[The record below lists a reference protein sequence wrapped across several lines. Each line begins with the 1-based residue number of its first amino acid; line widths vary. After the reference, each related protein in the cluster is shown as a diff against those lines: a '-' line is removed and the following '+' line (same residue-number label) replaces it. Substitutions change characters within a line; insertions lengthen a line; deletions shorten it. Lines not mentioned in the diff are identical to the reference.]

1 MKINKREK
9 TLLFVLALGVVGF
22 GYYKVVWDYQYN
34 KLKDLKSKELKVK
47 EEYNHDVKMVN
58 STEPNKEE
66 INIFNSEIQNLTS
79 GFYSNISQPNIIL
92 ELNNLM
98 NDANVKGTMSF
109 SEIKTM
115 PVMDKQEGDSSS
127 KSEDDENPNQIQGI
141 VNDYNNITDKKKN
154 EDKKNKKQEE
164 IYNLNQMTVSL
175 SVNGTYDNVMKF
187 MKSIEENPK
196 HINILNFNLSAQT
209 DGNVSANMNIQL
221 VAIPKI
227 DASKEEF
234 TTADEKYGKEN
245 PFSGASVAGTGTI
258 ENELEN
264 SKVKNDFLMTVRPI
278 NSDLPTI
285 VLGKSGDK
293 DKKTYLNNDEN
304 SVSNIEMYISGDN
317 GKYYYKYKVEG
328 KSYPTKFEGNG
339 EEFKPNGNDINFEI
353 FSEKRVNKD
362 DKSGANIKIV
372 NSSDKEVN
380 LIINKDDEKSPRVN
394 VTTDGKVKVI
404 KN

>member
-47 EEYNHDVKMVN
+47 QEYNDDVKMVN
-58 STEPNKEE
+58 SIEPNKEE

-98 NDANVKGTMSF
+98 NDTNVKGTMSF

-127 KSEDDENPNQIQGI
+127 KSENDENKNQIQGI

-245 PFSGASVAGTGTI
+245 PFSGASVVGTGTI

-362 DKSGANIKIV
+362 DKSGSNIKIV

-394 VTTDGKVKVI
+394 VTTEGKVKVI

>member
-47 EEYNHDVKMVN
+47 QEYNHDVKMVN
-58 STEPNKEE
+58 SIEPNKEE

-98 NDANVKGTMSF
+98 NDTNVKGTMSF

-115 PVMDKQEGDSSS
+115 PVMDNQEGDSSS
-127 KSEDDENPNQIQGI
+127 KSENDENKNQIQGI

-154 EDKKNKKQEE
+154 EDKKDKKQEE

-187 MKSIEENPK
+187 IKSIEENPK

-245 PFSGASVAGTGTI
+245 PFSGASVVGTGTI

-278 NSDLPTI
+278 NSDFPTI

-394 VTTDGKVKVI
+394 VTTEGKVKVI

>member
-98 NDANVKGTMSF
+98 NDANVKGTMNF

-115 PVMDKQEGDSSS
+115 PVMDKQDGDSSS

-154 EDKKNKKQEE
+154 EDNKDKKQEE
-164 IYNLNQMTVSL
+164 IYNLSQMTVSL

-245 PFSGASVAGTGTI
+245 PFSGASAVGIGTI

-285 VLGKSGDK
+285 VLGKSDDK

>member
-47 EEYNHDVKMVN
+47 EEYNHDVKMVD
-58 STEPNKEE
+58 SIEPNKEE

-115 PVMDKQEGDSSS
+115 PVMDKQDEDSSS

-154 EDKKNKKQEE
+154 EDSKDKKQEE
-164 IYNLNQMTVSL
+164 IYNLSQMTVSL

-187 MKSIEENPK
+187 MKSIEENTK

-245 PFSGASVAGTGTI
+245 PFSGASVVGTGTI

-394 VTTDGKVKVI
+394 VTTDGKVKII

>member
-47 EEYNHDVKMVN
+47 QEYNDDVKMVN
-58 STEPNKEE
+58 SIEPNKEE

-115 PVMDKQEGDSSS
+115 PVIEKQEGDSSS
-127 KSEDDENPNQIQGI
+127 KSEDDENKNQIQGI

-154 EDKKNKKQEE
+154 EDKKDKKPEE

-285 VLGKSGDK
+285 VLGKADDK

>member
-47 EEYNHDVKMVN
+47 QEYNDDVKMVN
-58 STEPNKEE
+58 SIEPNKEE

-98 NDANVKGTMSF
+98 NDTNVKGTMSF

-127 KSEDDENPNQIQGI
+127 KSENDENKNQIQGI

-187 MKSIEENPK
+187 IKSIEENPK

-234 TTADEKYGKEN
+234 TTADDKYGKEN

-394 VTTDGKVKVI
+394 VTTEGKVKVI

>member
-98 NDANVKGTMSF
+98 NDANVKGTMNF

-115 PVMDKQEGDSSS
+115 PVMDKQDGDSSS

-154 EDKKNKKQEE
+154 EDNKDKKQEE
-164 IYNLNQMTVSL
+164 IYNLSQMTVSL

-245 PFSGASVAGTGTI
+245 PFSGASAVGIGTI

-285 VLGKSGDK
+285 VLGKSDDK

-353 FSEKRVNKD
+353 FSEKRVNND

>member
-154 EDKKNKKQEE
+154 EGGKDKKSEE
-164 IYNLNQMTVSL
+164 IYNLSQMTVSL

-234 TTADEKYGKEN
+234 ITADEKYGKEN
-245 PFSGASVAGTGTI
+245 PFSGASVVGTGTI

-285 VLGKSGDK
+285 VLGKSDDK

>member
-9 TLLFVLALGVVGF
+9 TLLFILALGVVGF

-58 STEPNKEE
+58 SIEPNKEE
-66 INIFNSEIQNLTS
+66 INIFNSEIQNLTA

-98 NDANVKGTMSF
+98 NDADVKGTMSF

-115 PVMDKQEGDSSS
+115 PVMEKQEGDSSS
-127 KSEDDENPNQIQGI
+127 KSEDDENKNQIQGI
-141 VNDYNNITDKKKN
+141 VNDYNNITDKKKT
-154 EDKKNKKQEE
+154 EDGKDKKPEE
-164 IYNLNQMTVSL
+164 IYNLNQMIVSL
-175 SVNGTYDNVMKF
+175 SLNGTYDNVMKF

-196 HINILNFNLSAQT
+196 HINILNFNLSAQS

-245 PFSGASVAGTGTI
+245 PFSGASAVGAGTI

-285 VLGKSGDK
+285 VLGKADDK

-304 SVSNIEMYISGDN
+304 SVSNIEMCISGDN

-339 EEFKPNGNDINFEI
+339 EEFKPNGNDISFEI
-353 FSEKRVNKD
+353 FSEKRVNND

-394 VTTDGKVKVI
+394 VTTEGKVKVI

>member
-98 NDANVKGTMSF
+98 NDANVKGTMNF

-115 PVMDKQEGDSSS
+115 PVMDKQDGDSSS

-154 EDKKNKKQEE
+154 EDNKDKKQEE
-164 IYNLNQMTVSL
+164 IYNLSQMTVSL

-245 PFSGASVAGTGTI
+245 PFSGASAVGIGTI

-285 VLGKSGDK
+285 VLGKSDDK

-353 FSEKRVNKD
+353 FSEKRVNND

-394 VTTDGKVKVI
+394 VTTEGKVKVI

>member
-47 EEYNHDVKMVN
+47 QEYNDDVKMVN
-58 STEPNKEE
+58 SIEPNKEE

-98 NDANVKGTMSF
+98 NDTNVKGTMSF

-127 KSEDDENPNQIQGI
+127 KSENDENKNQIQGI

-154 EDKKNKKQEE
+154 EDNKDKKQEE

-234 TTADEKYGKEN
+234 TTADDKYGKEN

-285 VLGKSGDK
+285 VLGKSDDK

>member
-47 EEYNHDVKMVN
+47 QEYNDDVKMVD
-58 STEPNKEE
+58 SIEPNKEE

-98 NDANVKGTMSF
+98 NDTNVKGTMSF

-115 PVMDKQEGDSSS
+115 PVMDNQEGDSSS
-127 KSEDDENPNQIQGI
+127 KSENDENKNQIQGI

-175 SVNGTYDNVMKF
+175 SVNGTYANVMKF
-187 MKSIEENPK
+187 IKSIEENPK

-245 PFSGASVAGTGTI
+245 PFSGASVVGTGTI

-278 NSDLPTI
+278 NSDFPTI

-380 LIINKDDEKSPRVN
+380 SIINKDDEKSPRVN

>member
-47 EEYNHDVKMVN
+47 QEYNDDVKMVN
-58 STEPNKEE
+58 SIEPNKEE

-98 NDANVKGTMSF
+98 NDTNVKGTMSF

-127 KSEDDENPNQIQGI
+127 KNENDENKNQIQGI

-187 MKSIEENPK
+187 IKSIEENPK

-245 PFSGASVAGTGTI
+245 PFSGASVVGTGTI

-278 NSDLPTI
+278 NSDFPTI

-304 SVSNIEMYISGDN
+304 LVSNIEMYISGDN

>member
-47 EEYNHDVKMVN
+47 QEYNDDVKMVN
-58 STEPNKEE
+58 SIEPNKEE

-98 NDANVKGTMSF
+98 NDTNIKGTMSF

-127 KSEDDENPNQIQGI
+127 KSENDENKNQIQGI

-234 TTADEKYGKEN
+234 TTADDKYGKEN

-362 DKSGANIKIV
+362 DKSGSNIKIV

-394 VTTDGKVKVI
+394 VTTEGKVKVI

>member
-115 PVMDKQEGDSSS
+115 PVMDKQDGDSSS

-154 EDKKNKKQEE
+154 EDNKDKKQEE
-164 IYNLNQMTVSL
+164 IYNLSQMTVSL

-245 PFSGASVAGTGTI
+245 PFSGASVVGTGTI

-278 NSDLPTI
+278 NSDFPTI

-394 VTTDGKVKVI
+394 VTTEGKVKVI

>member
-115 PVMDKQEGDSSS
+115 PVMDKQDGDSSS
-127 KSEDDENPNQIQGI
+127 KSEDDENSNQIQGI
-141 VNDYNNITDKKKN
+141 VNDYNNIIDKKKN
-154 EDKKNKKQEE
+154 EDNKDKKQEE
-164 IYNLNQMTVSL
+164 IYNLSQMTVSL

-245 PFSGASVAGTGTI
+245 PFSGASTVGTGTI

-285 VLGKSGDK
+285 VLGKSDDK

-304 SVSNIEMYISGDN
+304 SISNIEMYISGDN

>member
-47 EEYNHDVKMVN
+47 EEYNDDMKMVN
-58 STEPNKEE
+58 SIEPNKEE

-115 PVMDKQEGDSSS
+115 PVIEKQEGDSSS
-127 KSEDDENPNQIQGI
+127 KSENDENKNQIQGI
-141 VNDYNNITDKKKN
+141 VNDYNNITNKKKN
-154 EDKKNKKQEE
+154 EDNKDKKQEE

-175 SVNGTYDNVMKF
+175 SVNGTYDNVIKF

-234 TTADEKYGKEN
+234 ITADEKYGKEN
-245 PFSGASVAGTGTI
+245 PFSGASVVGTGTI

-285 VLGKSGDK
+285 VLGKSDDK

>member
-47 EEYNHDVKMVN
+47 QEYNDDVKMVN
-58 STEPNKEE
+58 SIEPNKEE

-115 PVMDKQEGDSSS
+115 PVMDKEEGDSSS
-127 KSEDDENPNQIQGI
+127 KSENDENKNQIQGI

-187 MKSIEENPK
+187 IKSIEENPK

-234 TTADEKYGKEN
+234 TTADDKYGKEN

-285 VLGKSGDK
+285 VLGKADDK

-362 DKSGANIKIV
+362 DKSGSNIKIV

>member
-115 PVMDKQEGDSSS
+115 PVMDKQDGDSSS

-154 EDKKNKKQEE
+154 EDNKDKKQEE
-164 IYNLNQMTVSL
+164 IYNLSQMTVSL

-394 VTTDGKVKVI
+394 VTTEGKVKVI

>member
-47 EEYNHDVKMVN
+47 QEYNDDVKMVN
-58 STEPNKEE
+58 SIEPNKEE

-98 NDANVKGTMSF
+98 NDTNVKGTMSF

-127 KSEDDENPNQIQGI
+127 KNENDENKNQIQGI

-154 EDKKNKKQEE
+154 EYKKNKKQEE

-245 PFSGASVAGTGTI
+245 PFSGASVVGTGTI

-278 NSDLPTI
+278 NSDFPTI

-394 VTTDGKVKVI
+394 VTTEGKVKVI

>member
-47 EEYNHDVKMVN
+47 QEYNDDVKMVN
-58 STEPNKEE
+58 SIEPNKEE

-115 PVMDKQEGDSSS
+115 PVIEKQEGDSSS
-127 KSEDDENPNQIQGI
+127 KSENDENKNQIQGI
-141 VNDYNNITDKKKN
+141 VNDYNNITDNKKN
-154 EDKKNKKQEE
+154 EDKKDKKPEE

-187 MKSIEENPK
+187 LKSIEENPK

-245 PFSGASVAGTGTI
+245 PFSGASAVGTGII
-258 ENELEN
+258 ESELEN

-285 VLGKSGDK
+285 VLGKSDDK

-353 FSEKRVNKD
+353 FSEKRVNND

>member
-47 EEYNHDVKMVN
+47 QEYNDDVKMVN
-58 STEPNKEE
+58 SIEPNKEE

-98 NDANVKGTMSF
+98 NDTNVKGTMSF

-127 KSEDDENPNQIQGI
+127 KSENDENKNQIQGI

-187 MKSIEENPK
+187 IKSIEENPK

-234 TTADEKYGKEN
+234 TTADDKYGKEN

-278 NSDLPTI
+278 NSDFPTI

-394 VTTDGKVKVI
+394 VTTEGKVKVI

>member
-47 EEYNHDVKMVN
+47 QEYNDDVKMVN
-58 STEPNKEE
+58 SIEPNKEE

-115 PVMDKQEGDSSS
+115 PVIEKQEGDSSS
-127 KSEDDENPNQIQGI
+127 KSENDENKNQIQGI

-187 MKSIEENPK
+187 IKSIEENPK

-245 PFSGASVAGTGTI
+245 PFSGASVVGTGTI

-278 NSDLPTI
+278 NSDFPTI

>member
-47 EEYNHDVKMVN
+47 QEYNDDVKMVN
-58 STEPNKEE
+58 SIEPNKEE

-115 PVMDKQEGDSSS
+115 PVIEKQEGDSSS
-127 KSEDDENPNQIQGI
+127 KSEDDENKNQIQGI

-154 EDKKNKKQEE
+154 EDKKDKKPEE

-285 VLGKSGDK
+285 VLGKSDDK

>member
-47 EEYNHDVKMVN
+47 QEYNDDVKMVN
-58 STEPNKEE
+58 SIEPNKEE

-115 PVMDKQEGDSSS
+115 PVIEKQEGESSS

-154 EDKKNKKQEE
+154 EDKKDKKPEE

-209 DGNVSANMNIQL
+209 DGNVSANMNIQF

-245 PFSGASVAGTGTI
+245 PFSGASVVGTGTI

>member
-22 GYYKVVWDYQYN
+22 GYYKVLWDYQYN

-47 EEYNHDVKMVN
+47 EEYNHDVKMVD
-58 STEPNKEE
+58 SIEPNKEE
-66 INIFNSEIQNLTS
+66 INIFNSEIQNLTA

-98 NDANVKGTMSF
+98 NDADVKGTMSF

-115 PVMDKQEGDSSS
+115 PVMEKQEGDSSS
-127 KSEDDENPNQIQGI
+127 KSEDDENKNQIQGI

-154 EDKKNKKQEE
+154 EDGKDRKPEE

-175 SVNGTYDNVMKF
+175 SLNGTYDNVMKF
-187 MKSIEENPK
+187 MNSIEENPK
-196 HINILNFNLSAQT
+196 HINILNFNLSAQS

-245 PFSGASVAGTGTI
+245 PFSGASAVGTGTI

-285 VLGKSGDK
+285 VLGKADDK

-353 FSEKRVNKD
+353 FSEKRVNND

-380 LIINKDDEKSPRVN
+380 LRINKDDEKSPRVN
-394 VTTDGKVKVI
+394 VTTEGKVKVI

>member
-47 EEYNHDVKMVN
+47 QEYNDDVKMVN
-58 STEPNKEE
+58 SIEPNKEE

-98 NDANVKGTMSF
+98 NDTNVKGTMSF

-115 PVMDKQEGDSSS
+115 PVMDNQEGDSSS
-127 KSEDDENPNQIQGI
+127 KSENDENKNQIQGI

-245 PFSGASVAGTGTI
+245 PFSGASVVGTGTI

-278 NSDLPTI
+278 NSDFPTI

-394 VTTDGKVKVI
+394 VTTEGKVKVI

>member
-47 EEYNHDVKMVN
+47 QEYNDDVKMVN
-58 STEPNKEE
+58 SIEPNKEE

-115 PVMDKQEGDSSS
+115 PVMDNQEGDSSS
-127 KSEDDENPNQIQGI
+127 KSENDENKNQIQGI

-175 SVNGTYDNVMKF
+175 SVNGTYANVMKF
-187 MKSIEENPK
+187 IKSIEENPK

-245 PFSGASVAGTGTI
+245 PFSGASVVGTGTI

-285 VLGKSGDK
+285 VLGKADDK

-328 KSYPTKFEGNG
+328 RSYPTKFEGNG

>member
-47 EEYNHDVKMVN
+47 QEYNDDVKMVN
-58 STEPNKEE
+58 SIEPNKEE

-98 NDANVKGTMSF
+98 NDTNVKGTMSF

-115 PVMDKQEGDSSS
+115 PVMDNQEGDSSS
-127 KSEDDENPNQIQGI
+127 KSENDENKNQIQGI

-328 KSYPTKFEGNG
+328 KSYPTKFESNG

>member
-47 EEYNHDVKMVN
+47 QEYNDDVKMVN
-58 STEPNKEE
+58 SIEPNKEE

-98 NDANVKGTMSF
+98 NDTNVKGTMSF

-115 PVMDKQEGDSSS
+115 PVMDNQEGDSSS
-127 KSEDDENPNQIQGI
+127 KSENDENKNQIQGI

-187 MKSIEENPK
+187 IKSIEENPK

-245 PFSGASVAGTGTI
+245 PFSGASVVGTGTI

-278 NSDLPTI
+278 NSDFPTI

-353 FSEKRVNKD
+353 FSEKRLNKD

>member
-115 PVMDKQEGDSSS
+115 PVMDKQDGDSSS

-154 EDKKNKKQEE
+154 EDNKDKKQEE
-164 IYNLNQMTVSL
+164 IYNLSQMTVSL

-245 PFSGASVAGTGTI
+245 PFSGASTVGTGTI

-285 VLGKSGDK
+285 VLGKSDDK

>member
-47 EEYNHDVKMVN
+47 QEYNDDVKMVN
-58 STEPNKEE
+58 SIEPNKEE

-98 NDANVKGTMSF
+98 NDTNVKGTMSF

-115 PVMDKQEGDSSS
+115 PVMDNQEGDSSS
-127 KSEDDENPNQIQGI
+127 KSENDENKNQIQGI

-209 DGNVSANMNIQL
+209 DGNISANMNIQL

-234 TTADEKYGKEN
+234 TTADDKYGKEN

>member
-47 EEYNHDVKMVN
+47 QEYNDDVKMVN
-58 STEPNKEE
+58 SIEPNKEE

-98 NDANVKGTMSF
+98 NDTNVKGTMSF

-115 PVMDKQEGDSSS
+115 PVMDNQEGDSSS
-127 KSEDDENPNQIQGI
+127 KSENDENKNQIQGI

-328 KSYPTKFEGNG
+328 KSYPIKFEGNG

-394 VTTDGKVKVI
+394 VTTEGKVKVI

>member
-58 STEPNKEE
+58 SIEPNKEE
-66 INIFNSEIQNLTS
+66 INIFNSEIQNLTA

-98 NDANVKGTMSF
+98 NDTNVKGTMSF

-127 KSEDDENPNQIQGI
+127 KSENDENKNQIQGI

-234 TTADEKYGKEN
+234 ITADEKYGKEN
-245 PFSGASVAGTGTI
+245 PFSGASVVGTGTI

>member
-47 EEYNHDVKMVN
+47 QEYNDDVKMVN
-58 STEPNKEE
+58 SIEPNKEE

-115 PVMDKQEGDSSS
+115 PVMDKQQGDSSS

-154 EDKKNKKQEE
+154 EDNKDKKQEE
-164 IYNLNQMTVSL
+164 IYNLSQMTVSL

-245 PFSGASVAGTGTI
+245 PFSGASAVVTGTI

-285 VLGKSGDK
+285 VLGKADDK

-328 KSYPTKFEGNG
+328 KSYPTKFEGNR

>member
-47 EEYNHDVKMVN
+47 QEYNDDVKMVN
-58 STEPNKEE
+58 SIEPNKEE

-98 NDANVKGTMSF
+98 NDTNVKGTMSF

-127 KSEDDENPNQIQGI
+127 KSENDENKNQIQGI

-187 MKSIEENPK
+187 IKSIEENPK

-245 PFSGASVAGTGTI
+245 PFSGASVVGTGTI

-278 NSDLPTI
+278 NSDFPTI

-394 VTTDGKVKVI
+394 VTTEGKVKVI

>member
-115 PVMDKQEGDSSS
+115 PVMDKQDGDSSS

-154 EDKKNKKQEE
+154 EDSKDKKQEE
-164 IYNLNQMTVSL
+164 IYNLSQMTVSL

-187 MKSIEENPK
+187 MKSIEENTK

-285 VLGKSGDK
+285 VLGKSDDK

-394 VTTDGKVKVI
+394 VTTDGKVKII

>member
-9 TLLFVLALGVVGF
+9 TLLFVLALGIVGF

-115 PVMDKQEGDSSS
+115 PVMDKQDGDSSS

-141 VNDYNNITDKKKN
+141 VNDYNNITNKKKN
-154 EDKKNKKQEE
+154 EDNKDKKQEE
-164 IYNLNQMTVSL
+164 IYNLSQMTVSL
-175 SVNGTYDNVMKF
+175 SVNGTYDNVIKF

-227 DASKEEF
+227 DDSKEEF

-245 PFSGASVAGTGTI
+245 PFSGASTVGTGTI

-285 VLGKSGDK
+285 VLGKANDK

-394 VTTDGKVKVI
+394 VTTDGKVKII